1 MKKQVLKGIVSP
13 HVTVNAFFK
22 EDADGK
28 VTADC
33 PEIPGCVVT
42 GRNENDAKQK
52 IKSAVEACLKKLLSE
67 ARKKL
72 REKRSRTAGR
82 G

>member
-1 MKKQVLKGIVSP
+1 MKKNLQGIVCRNI
-13 HVTVNAFFK
+13 TVNAFFK

-33 PEIPGCVVT
+33 PEIPGCTVT

-52 IKSAVEACLKKLLSE
+52 IKAAVEACLDKLLIN
-67 ARKKL
+67 AW
-72 REKRSRTAGR
+72 KRFRTKRARTAGHE
-82 G
+82 